1 MVKSSQP
8 QSHSVSMS
16 ELSDGQHA
24 VAPQGEPLDVQWQ
37 RVRTRLRVSFGDA
50 AFNSWLKPLALAD
63 EGLAKD
69 GDVHL
74 AVPTRFMRDWVAN
87 HYSERLREIWR
98 LENADVRRVIIH
110 VRPTASTQPQPGKA
124 MAATVPAIEPGAPA
138 GLTNRAGSV
147 VSTATSR
154 PALQV
159 RDMDDVERELSAP
172 LDPRFTFDSFITG
185 KSNELA
191 RAAALRVAESPTV
204 TYNPLFLY
212 GGVGLGKTHLMHAI
226 GWHIRQR
233 FPERRVVYLSAEK
246 FMYQFIRALRFKDT
260 MAFKEQFRSVDVLM
274 IDDIQFI
281 AGKESTQEEFFHTFN
296 ALCDQNRQIIVSG
309 DRSPSDLEGIEERM
323 RSRLGWGLVADIH
336 PTDFELRLSILQA
349 KAEKNGLTNIPQEVL
364 EFLARRITS
373 NVRELEGALNRISAY
388 ASLVGKPV
396 TVTSAQEVLQDLLRA
411 NDRKVTIEEI
421 QKRVAEHY
429 SIRFADMHSPR
440 RARAVARPR
449 QVAMYLAK
457 QLTSRS
463 LPEIGRKFGG
473 RDHTTVMHAVRKIEE
488 LREIDAAFAED
499 IDLLRRKLES

>member
-1 MVKSSQP
+1 MA
-8 QSHSVSMS
+8 HSAGAG
-16 ELSDGQHA
+16 DA
-24 VAPQGEPLDVQWQ
+24 LDAQWQ
-37 RVRTRLRVSFGDA
+37 RVRARLRVSFGDA
-50 AFNSWLKPLALAD
+50 AFNSWLKPVVLAD
-63 EGLAKD
+63 EGLAQD

-98 LENADVRRVIIH
+98 LENASVRRVVIH
-110 VRPTASTQPQPGKA
+110 VRPTGATQPPQAKVAPLGDSLPVA
-124 MAATVPAIEPGAPA
+124 GRPPMADRMAAA
-138 GLTNRAGSV
+138 G
-147 VSTATSR
+147 
-154 PALQV
+154 LQV
-159 RDMDDVERELSAP
+159 REMDDVERELSAP

-349 KAEKNGLTNIPQEVL
+349 KAEKNGLSNIPQEVL

-499 IDLLRRKLES
+499 IDLLRRKLEG